1 MLSLCSQPLSCI
13 LLTWL
18 SCSLLPTD
26 LHHFSCALFDCP
38 VSSSVETVC
47 GWFPSTQ
54 MTRAKVRSFHDSFPL
69 CCTQWMVFWVSH
81 SDAKHR
87 RDFLHMQAPRL
98 RYALNWKNW
107 VLNISL
113 KFLYFF
119 PDDFIS
125 PFVSPFFVSDD
136 SDLRMLPTPWRT
148 FGYLVESHRILT

>member
-1 MLSLCSQPLSCI
+1 MVEGVQITAWDNMPVDTAGSSSMPVQLLSFLRKSMLTLYSQPLSCI

-18 SCSLLPTD
+18 SCSLLPMD
-26 LHHFSCALFDCP
+26 LHHFSCSLFGCP

-47 GWFPSTQ
+47 GWFPCTE

-98 RYALNWKNW
+98 RYALNQRNW

-113 KFLYFF
+113 KFLCFF
-119 PDDFIS
+119 LIIS
-125 PFVSPFFVSDD
+125 
-136 SDLRMLPTPWRT
+136 
-148 FGYLVESHRILT
+148 